1 MRIRGWLGAMVL
13 VAASAGVGGCR
24 RDRVPPQTPPTPRTV
39 DTSNMGRAGFPAQQG
54 IPTGNSGEGIGGSGT
69 SAGEGSAVKELKPG
83 VPINVGVPGERS
95 SEGKAAPPQDR
106 R

>member
-1 MRIRGWLGAMVL
+1 MRIRGWLGV
-13 VAASAGVGGCR
+13 VAAAASVGVGGCR
-24 RDRVPPQTPPTPRTV
+24 RDRVPPQSPPTPRTV
-39 DTSNMGRAGFPAQQG
+39 DTSNMGRAGFPDQQA
-54 IPTGNSGEGIGGSGT
+54 IPSGNNGEGTGGSGT

-83 VPINVGVPGERS
+83 VPINVGVPGEKS